1 MRVSFKSA
9 KLQSL
14 QRWAKIVAVN
24 LSVFLFLL
32 IVVEILLRSV
42 WTVRSCIKSECDFSQ
57 IAGLKVQKIERAT
70 AIGFTRFD
78 ELLGYVPHEGFSAIM
93 NAPPWHGGK
102 LTIRK
107 DGFRSNGSE
116 PPPLPADVL
125 VVGDS
130 FTFGDQV
137 SDNETWPACLER
149 KLGRGVDNGGVTG
162 YGTAQALRRASLK
175 LAEKS
180 YTTVVLSTLVGPVD
194 WNFGRDRLIFRG
206 GTPKP
211 AVIHTKNGIGWSA
224 VPDPNTPGTHF
235 NPLYHGLYHG
245 ALYFVYERSE
255 ILRLILDRFFP
266 DNNIV
271 GDQLMI
277 VHPNAVDENEIV
289 DWTLRKFSKL
299 EIKNKMLLLQYGQ
312 QGLDTTEVAERR
324 KLILGIAN
332 ELSLK
337 VIDTYDVLRNAKEKR
352 PQLCV
357 VCRNPLP
364 LMDELWYLDN
374 SYHHTPLGNELVCSY
389 LFEQGF
395 SKQTSTFRP
404 DSPSPT
410 QAKASPLDR

>member
-1 MRVSFKSA
+1 MHTSFKVT

-14 QRWAKIVAVN
+14 QRWTKIVVVN
-24 LSVFLFLL
+24 LLVFLFLL

-57 IAGLKVQKIERAT
+57 IAGLKVQKIERGT
-70 AIGFTRFD
+70 DIGWTRFD
-78 ELLGYVPHEGFSAIM
+78 ELLGYVPREGFSATI
-93 NAPPWHGGK
+93 NALPWHGGK

-116 PPPLPADVL
+116 PPPLPAEVL

-130 FTFGDQV
+130 FTFGEQV

-175 LAEKS
+175 LTEKS
-180 YTTVVLSTLVGPVD
+180 YTTLVVSTLVGPLD
-194 WNFGRDRLIFRG
+194 WNFGRDQLSYRQG
-206 GTPKP
+206 WPKP

-224 VPDPNTPGTHF
+224 ASDPNTPGTHF
-235 NPLYHGLYHG
+235 NPLYHEVYHE
-245 ALYFVYERSE
+245 ALFFVYERSE

-271 GDQLMI
+271 GDRLTI

-299 EIKNKMLLLQYGQ
+299 EIKNKMLLLQYER

-324 KLILGIAN
+324 KLIIGIAN

-352 PQLCV
+352 PQLCNG
-357 VCRNPLP
+357 CRNPSP

-395 SKQTSTFRP
+395 SKQTSTFRSH
-404 DSPSPT
+404 SPST
-410 QAKASPLDR
+410 IQMKASALDR

>member
-1 MRVSFKSA
+1 
-9 KLQSL
+9 
-14 QRWAKIVAVN
+14 
-24 LSVFLFLL
+24 
-32 IVVEILLRSV
+32 
-42 WTVRSCIKSECDFSQ
+42 
-57 IAGLKVQKIERAT
+57 
-70 AIGFTRFD
+70 
-78 ELLGYVPHEGFSAIM
+78 
-93 NAPPWHGGK
+93 
-102 LTIRK
+102 
-107 DGFRSNGSE
+107 
-116 PPPLPADVL
+116 
-125 VVGDS
+125 
-130 FTFGDQV
+130 
-137 SDNETWPACLER
+137 
-149 KLGRGVDNGGVTG
+149 VTG

-180 YTTVVLSTLVGPVD
+180 YTTVVLSTLVGPLD

-364 LMDELWYLDN
+364 LLDELWYLDN

-395 SKQTSTFRP
+395 SKQTITFRP
-404 DSPSPT
+404 YSPSPT
-410 QAKASPLDR
+410 QAKASALDR

>member
-78 ELLGYVPHEGFSAIM
+78 ELLGYVPREGFSAIM

-180 YTTVVLSTLVGPVD
+180 YTTVVLSTLVGPLD

-206 GTPKP
+206 GSPKP

-271 GDQLMI
+271 GDQLAI

-312 QGLDTTEVAERR
+312 LGLDTTEVAERR

-352 PQLCV
+352 PQLCNG
-357 VCRNPLP
+357 CRNPSP

-395 SKQTSTFRP
+395 SKQTITFR
-404 DSPSPT
+404 SPST
-410 QAKASPLDR
+410 IR

>member
-1 MRVSFKSA
+1 MRISFKST

-14 QRWAKIVAVN
+14 QRWAKIVVVN
-24 LSVFLFLL
+24 LVIFLLLL

-42 WTVRSCIKSECDFSQ
+42 WTVQSCIKSECDFSRF
-57 IAGLKVQKIERAT
+57 AGLKVRTIYRAT
-70 AIGFTRFD
+70 SPIGFTRFD
-78 ELLGYVPHEGFSAIM
+78 ELLGYVPREGFSASI
-93 NAPPWHGGK
+93 NAPGWHGDK

-116 PPPLPADVL
+116 PSPLPADVL

-130 FTFGDQV
+130 FTFGEQV

-149 KLGRGVDNGGVTG
+149 KLGRGVDNGGVSG

-180 YTTVVLSTLVGPVD
+180 YTTIVLSTLVDLVD
-194 WNFGRDRLIFRG
+194 GDFGRDRLSSHNGF
-206 GTPKP
+206 PKP

-224 VPDPNTPGTHF
+224 VPDPNTP
-235 NPLYHGLYHG
+235 PLHRE

-255 ILRLILDRFFP
+255 FLAEILNWF
-266 DNNIV
+266 NIV
-271 GDQLMI
+271 GDQWTT
-277 VHPNAVDENEIV
+277 VHPNAADENEIV

-299 EIKNKMLLLQYGQ
+299 EIKNKMLLLQYPRDLGA
-312 QGLDTTEVAERR
+312 TEVAEQR

-337 VIDTYDVLRNAKEKR
+337 VIDTYEVLNNAKE
-352 PQLCV
+352 
-357 VCRNPLP
+357 N
-364 LMDELWYLDN
+364 ELWYHERG
-374 SYHHTPLGNELVCSY
+374 HHTPLGNELVCSY

-404 DSPSPT
+404 HSPSTP
-410 QAKASPLDR
+410 QVKASALDR